1 MPHSNNVDGQAVE
14 KYYRLLKKSQ
24 RKFGLARFE
33 LGVILE
39 TVKTR
44 ELWRGKAESFK
55 AYLEQERLNVMACN
69 QYMRVAR
76 KLFFEL
82 QITDEDFDRLAD
94 VGMGTLDI
102 ACRVT
107 TPGNKEEVINML
119 TILSERD
126 AQFELE
132 VIEAENAASAGN
144 GEKTSPYDRRL
155 QKVFREYF
163 ALPDDM
169 RMDFKDKM
177 RLSSSLA

>member
-1 MPHSNNVDGQAVE
+1 MPHNNIDGQAVE

-39 TVKTR
+39 TVKTK

-55 AYLEQERLNVMACN
+55 AYLEQERLNGRACN

-82 QITDEDFDRLAD
+82 QLTDEDFDRLAD
-94 VGMGTLDI
+94 VGMGTLDT
-102 ACRVT
+102 ACRVI

-132 VIEAENAASAGN
+132 VIEAEKVAHC
-144 GEKTSPYDRRL
+144 ETTDKISPYDRRL
-155 QKVFREYF
+155 QKVFSEYF
-163 ALPDDM
+163 ALPDDL
-169 RMDFKDKM
+169 RMDFKDRM
-177 RLSSSLA
+177 RLATSQTP